1 MESTEFFILL
11 FFHLSFLILAFGSVL
26 VTDLYGLLWMFDRVR
41 FNQIVKV
48 SGVTEKFIMTGWLGM
63 VATGIPMIIMKGE
76 IDNLMAIK
84 IALVVLVGLNGYP
97 LHILQKKVREYK
109 EDSVVPA
116 IHIFRLSLALTISQI
131 GWWGAILIGFMHRHV
146 ESIINWPDQPWI
158 YVGSLIAGFL
168 IIWGIGEMI
177 FKQTDEK
184 TYVET

>member
-48 SGVTEKFIMTGWLGM
+48 SGVTEKFIIAGWCGM
-63 VATGIPMIIMKGE
+63 VLTGIPMIIMKGE
-76 IDNLMAIK
+76 VDNLMMIK
-84 IALVVLVGLNGYP
+84 IALVLLVGLNGYP
-97 LHILQKKVREYK
+97 LHLLQKKMKEYK

-116 IHIFRLSLALTISQI
+116 IHIFRLTLSITVSQI
-131 GWWGAILIGFMHRHV
+131 GWWGAIIIGFLHRHV
-146 ESIINWPDQPWI
+146 ESIIDWPDQPLL
-158 YVGSLIAGFL
+158 YVGLLIAGFL
-168 IIWGIGEMI
+168 IIWGIGETI
-177 FKQTDEK
+177 FKQKDGK